1 MNLRKPL
8 LMSFLAMAASLP
20 AHACYTVYDAASR
33 VLYRSTQA
41 PVDMSRPLH
50 DTLPQRFPGGHLV
63 FDTASSCEAV
73 VPEGPRRVVAAGPAP
88 LLTDRA
94 SAQAAGVNYAALS
107 RDIVMVQPRDA
118 AVVLAGGNP
127 VNVIAPAVSPR
138 MLAQSLTPPDTSRM
152 GGPPA
157 GGTVI
162 TELRDPPVT
171 IIESRGGVTAN
182 VRGR

>member
-1 MNLRKPL
+1 MKPSQSAL
-8 LMSFLAMAASLP
+8 LCFLVLAASLP
-20 AHACYTVYDAASR
+20 AQACYTVYGAAGA
-33 VLYRSTQA
+33 VVYRSTQA

-50 DTLPQRFPGGHLV
+50 DTLPQRFPGGHMV

-73 VPEGPRRVVAAGPAP
+73 VPEGPRRAAVAGPAP
-88 LLTDRA
+88 LLTDRG
-94 SAQAAGVNYAALS
+94 SAEAAGVNYAALS

-118 AVVLAGGNP
+118 AVVLAGSSA
-127 VNVIAPAVSPR
+127 VNVIAPVVSPR

-171 IIESRGGVTAN
+171 IIESPGGVTAN

>member
-1 MNLRKPL
+1 MKPSKPL
-8 LMSFLAMAASLP
+8 LMSFLAVAASLP
-20 AHACYTVYDAASR
+20 AHACYTVYDSANR
-33 VLYRSTQA
+33 VLYRSAQA

-50 DTLPQRFPGGHLV
+50 DTLPQRFPGGHMV

-73 VPEGPRRVVAAGPAP
+73 LAEAPRIAAARGEP
-88 LLTDRA
+88 LITDRR

-118 AVVLAGGNP
+118 AVVLAGGGP

-138 MLAQSLTPPDTSRM
+138 MLAQTLTAPDTSRM

-157 GGTVI
+157 RGTVI

-171 IIESRGGVTAN
+171 IVESPDGVTAN

>member
-1 MNLRKPL
+1 MKPSKPL
-8 LMSFLAMAASLP
+8 LMSFLAVAVSLP
-20 AHACYTVYDAASR
+20 AHACYTVYDTASR
-33 VLYRSTQA
+33 VVYRSTQA

-50 DTLPQRFPGGHLV
+50 DTLPQRFPGGHMV
-63 FDTASSCEAV
+63 FDTASSCEAI
-73 VPEGPRRVVAAGPAP
+73 VPEGPRRVAAAGAAP
-88 LLTDRA
+88 LLTDRG
-94 SAQAAGVNYAALS
+94 SAEAAGVNYAALS

-118 AVVLAGGNP
+118 TVVLAGGSP
-127 VNVIAPAVSPR
+127 VNVIAPVVGPR

-171 IIESRGGVTAN
+171 IIERRGGVTAN

>member
-1 MNLRKPL
+1 MKPSKPL
-8 LMSFLAMAASLP
+8 LMSFLALAASLP
-20 AHACYTVYDAASR
+20 AYACYTVHDSANR
-33 VLYRSTQA
+33 VLYRSAQA

-50 DTLPQRFPGGHLV
+50 ETLPQRFPGGHMV

-73 VPEGPRRVVAAGPAP
+73 LAEAPRIAAARGAP
-88 LLTDRA
+88 LLTDRR

-107 RDIVMVQPRDA
+107 RDIVVVQPRDA
-118 AVVLAGGNP
+118 AIVLAGGSP

-138 MLAQSLTPPDTSRM
+138 MLAQTLTAPDTSRM

-157 GGTVI
+157 RGTVI

-171 IIESRGGVTAN
+171 IVESPDGVTAN